1 MRKLLITLLAAA
13 TLSGALAQAQ
23 PFADIPAGHWAA
35 DAVARVAELGIV
47 IGFPDGTFRG
57 NEGFTRYQAALVVS
71 RLLDVVERDMAALRA
86 FSETEIAALRNAV
99 AELAADLDAL
109 GARVGTLE
117 QTLLSEIEL
126 LRAQLAQLTA
136 ELDAIRADIAAGVL
150 QGPPGPQGPAGPPG
164 PPGPVG
170 PAGPP
175 GPVGPQGPEGPPGPP
190 GPAGPP
196 GEVVVAPPVVEPV
209 PVEPVEVPV
218 PVVEPVVPVRG
229 PFYVGLAGFGEI
241 DTFTALQD
249 LRFGARLKVGF
260 DNILWGIGA
269 RATIDYGRQSPIEA
283 GSLTGAAHLIYRLN
297 LGGNLNAYVG
307 AGGGYT
313 FNLANWGQVNEGPFA
328 GGLLGLEFNF
338 TRNLGLFLEAT
349 VDYYFNVVPVAPY
362 SQLYPTIALGVSF
375 RP

>member
-86 FSETEIAALRNAV
+86 FSEAEISALRNAV
-99 AELAADLDAL
+99 AELAADLDTL
-109 GARVGTLE
+109 GTRVSTLE

-150 QGPPGPQGPAGPPG
+150 QGPPGPE
-164 PPGPVG
+164 GPVG
-170 PAGPP
+170 PA
-175 GPVGPQGPEGPPGPP
+175 GPPGPP

>member
-1 MRKLLITLLAAA
+1 MRRLLITLLAAA

-57 NEGFTRYQAALVVS
+57 NESFTRYQAALVVS

-86 FSETEIAALRNAV
+86 FSETEIGALRNAV
-99 AELAADLDAL
+99 AELAADLDTL
-109 GARVGTLE
+109 GTRVSTLE
-117 QTLLSEIEL
+117 QALMSELEL

-136 ELDAIRADIAAGVL
+136 ELDAIRADIAAGAL
-150 QGPPGPQGPAGPPG
+150 QGPPGPQGPE
-164 PPGPVG
+164 G
-170 PAGPP
+170 PA
-175 GPVGPQGPEGPPGPP
+175 
-190 GPAGPP
+190 

-218 PVVEPVVPVRG
+218 PVAEPVVPVRG
-229 PFYVGLAGFGEI
+229 PLYVGLAGFGEI
-241 DTFTALQD
+241 DTFTSLDA

-260 DNILWGIGA
+260 DDILWGVGL
-269 RATIDYGRQSPIEA
+269 RGTIDYGRQSPMIEA
-283 GSLTGAAHLIYRLN
+283 GSLSGAAHLTYGFD
-297 LGGNLNAYVG
+297 LGGNLRAFVG

-313 FNLANWGQVNEGPFA
+313 FNLGNWGQVNQGPFA
-328 GGLLGLEFNF
+328 GGLLGLEFSF

-349 VDYYFNVVPVAPY
+349 VDYYFNPAPLHAPPFTQY
-362 SQLYPTIALGVSF
+362 TQLYPTIALGVSF